1 MLLHAHEPI
10 VSPPTANMSPLTQ
23 TMFGRDA
30 APDPNAGV
38 ANNKAT
44 LIGVSVF
51 SIVLAT
57 APVVARLIFRR
68 ASKLKWLADD
78 YLIIIAA
85 VFCSADAAL
94 YLVDLR
100 HGFGEHIFV
109 VAENPTRLVNFFKVV
124 FATFLL
130 YGAAVT
136 FVKFSV
142 LAFYDRIFPRNNFKK
157 WLYTLAGLSA
167 VWWLLITF
175 VSIFQCTPVA
185 KAWDNE
191 LDGYCHNYLHLFI
204 GIQVAN
210 IVLDIAI
217 LVLPISAVMKLQM
230 GRANKIS
237 VAGTFALGGL

>member
-1 MLLHAHEPI
+1 MA
-10 VSPPTANMSPLTQ
+10 TALMQKFS
-23 TMFGRDA
+23 GRDVA
-30 APDPNAGV
+30 EDPNSGV

-51 SIVLAT
+51 VIVLST
-57 APVVARLIFRR
+57 ASVAARLIFRR
-68 ASKLKWLADD
+68 ASKLQWLADD

-85 VFCSADAAL
+85 FFCCADAAL

-100 HGFGEHIFV
+100 YGFGEHIFV
-109 VAENPTRLVNFFKVV
+109 VAEDPTRLVNFFKVV
-124 FATFLL
+124 FATFIL

-142 LAFYDRIFPRNNFKK
+142 LAFYQRIFPRNNFRK
-157 WLYTLAGLSA
+157 WLYTLGALSA
-167 VWWLLITF
+167 VWWLLITL
-175 VSIFQCTPVA
+175 VSVFQCDPVA
-185 KAWDNE
+185 KAWNNE
-191 LDGYCHNYLHLFI
+191 LEGYCHNYLHLFI

-210 IVLDIAI
+210 ILLDIAI

-230 GRANKIS
+230 ARANKIS